1 MVNTSEIT
9 SGSIGNTIPDSSKNT
24 GNVVPDSSHP
34 FFLHPFDSPGLT
46 LVNSSFDEPS
56 DYKLWNRC
64 NDMVISWLLNSLS
77 KNIADSVIYSKTTK
91 DLWEDLEDRFGQ
103 LNDTLNTNVNCACAC
118 DCGGK
123 AKVAKSL
130 QDERIVK
137 FLEGLNETYASVKSN
152 ILMLLPLPSIGHAY
166 ALLMQDEKQIEVY
179 VNSQFPGDSSSF

>member
-1 MVNTSEIT
+1 
-9 SGSIGNTIPDSSKNT
+9 
-24 GNVVPDSSHP
+24 
-34 FFLHPFDSPGLT
+34 
-46 LVNSSFDEPS
+46 
-56 DYKLWNRC
+56 
-64 NDMVISWLLNSLS
+64 MVISWLLNSLS

-103 LNDTLNTNVNCACAC
+103 LNGAKLYHLQKELSDLVQRSSDIAGYFTKIKRLWDELDTLNTNVNCACAC

-179 VNSQFPGDSSSF
+179 VNSQFPGDSSSFQMQICHDPKSHLS